1 MFLHLGKETIIKQE
15 EMIAMLSLESIL
27 KKKSIED
34 ICKSLNIN
42 DNIIDIAD
50 KNKKSLILVKEKDK
64 LKGYITNISTNTLAK
79 RILW

>member
-15 EMIAMLSLESIL
+15 EMIAMISLESIL